1 MKRLIVGFLAV
12 VGALALVVL
21 VAAIAGGIWFTRQF
35 TAGPELPER
44 IVLTLDL
51 GEPLVETVPGDP
63 LATIGLE
70 QPLELGEIVLALER
84 AAADPRVRGLVARL
98 DATDHGMAVAQEL
111 RATIDRFR
119 AGGRF
124 ARAWADSFGELGPG
138 NEGYYIATAFD
149 EIHLQPGGMVGLT
162 GLLAEIPFVRP
173 LLDRLG
179 IQAEVI
185 RRSDYKTAFDSLVE
199 DGLTAAHAEMMNDL
213 LDQIYAALV
222 DGVAASRG
230 LAPAEVERLI
240 DAGPFTGEAA
250 LAAGLVD
257 GLAFRDEVL
266 DRALAEAG
274 PGSAAVGLAAYAR
287 AEPESDGE
295 PPATVALIVA
305 QGTIQR
311 GTAGFDAFIGA
322 DDLAAQLAEARDDD
336 AIDAVVLRLDTGG
349 GSAVASETIGRE
361 VELLRQAG
369 KPIVVSMGNAAAS
382 GGYWIAMGASH
393 IVAEPATL
401 TGSIGV
407 IAGKPVLAGLWE
419 QLGVNWATLQRG
431 ENAGYLSLNRPFDAL
446 ARERL
451 ERAVGALYERFKA
464 GVAEGR
470 GLPPNSV
477 EALAQGRVWLGSE
490 AVGLGLVDEL
500 GGILEA
506 RAAAARLL
514 ELPAGSI
521 PHLQRYPEPP
531 STFERLRE
539 LFDQPSLPGL
549 ASLIALWH
557 GALLPGTAEIT
568 LPRFR

>member
-1 MKRLIVGFLAV
+1 MKRLLVGFLAI
-12 VGALALVVL
+12 VGALALLVL
-21 VAAIAGGIWFTRQF
+21 AAAIAGGIWFTRQF
-35 TAGPELPER
+35 AAGPELPER
-44 IVLTLDL
+44 MVLTVDL
-51 GEPLVETVPGDP
+51 GEALVETLPGDP
-63 LATIGLE
+63 LASFGLE
-70 QPLELGEIVLALER
+70 QPLELGELVLALER

-111 RATIDRFR
+111 RTAIERLRD
-119 AGGRF
+119 GGAF
-124 ARAWADSFGELGPG
+124 AWAWADSFGELGPG

-149 EIHLQPGGMVGLT
+149 EIHLQPSGMVGLT
-162 GLLAEIPFVRP
+162 GLLVEIPFVRP

-179 IQAEVI
+179 IEAEVI
-185 RRSDYKTAFDSLVE
+185 RRSDYKTAFDSLIE
-199 DGLTAAHAEMMNDL
+199 DGLTAANAEMRNDL
-213 LDQIYAALV
+213 LDQTYAGLV
-222 DGVAASRG
+222 DGIAGSRG
-230 LAPAEVERLI
+230 MAPGEVEALI
-240 DAGPFTGEAA
+240 DGGPYTSDAA
-250 LAAGLVD
+250 LAAGLID

-274 PGSAAVGLAAYAR
+274 PGSRQVSLATYAR
-287 AEPESDGE
+287 AEPESPADA
-295 PPATVALIVA
+295 PATVAFIVA
-305 QGTIQR
+305 QGPIQR

-322 DDLAAQLAEARDDD
+322 DDLAAQLAEAREDV

-349 GSAVASETIGRE
+349 GSAVASETVGRE
-361 VELLRQAG
+361 VERLRQAG

-407 IAGKPVLAGLWE
+407 IAGKPVLTGLWE
-419 QLGVNWATLQRG
+419 HLDVHWALLQRG
-431 ENAGYLSLNRPFDAL
+431 LNADYLSPHRPLDAL

-451 ERAVGALYERFKA
+451 EREVDALYERFKA
-464 GVAEGR
+464 RVAEGR
-470 GLPPNSV
+470 GLTLDAV
-477 EALAQGRVWLGSE
+477 EALAQGRVWLGAE
-490 AVGLGLVDEL
+490 ALRLGLVDEL

-521 PHLQRYPEPP
+521 PHLRRYPEPP

-539 LFDQPSLPGL
+539 LFDQPSIPDL
-549 ASLIALWH
+549 ASLVALWH
-557 GALLPGTAEIT
+557 GTRLPGTAEIT